1 MRKINLFE
9 NYDMG
14 EIVNWCPISDPLPE
28 GWYAPVTILPVDY
41 FNVQL
46 LLNFTKE
53 VMELI

>member
-14 EIVNWCPISDPLPE
+14 EIVNWCPISDPLPD
-28 GWYAPVTILPVDY
+28 GWQAPVTILPVDY

-46 LLNFTKE
+46 LLNFKK
-53 VMELI
+53 ELI